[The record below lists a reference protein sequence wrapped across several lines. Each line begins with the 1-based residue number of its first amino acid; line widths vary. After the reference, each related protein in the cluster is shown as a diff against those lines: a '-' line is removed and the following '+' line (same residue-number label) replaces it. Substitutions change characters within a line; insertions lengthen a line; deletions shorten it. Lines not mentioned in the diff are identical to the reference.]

1 MGYNLVKK
9 EEGAMP
15 KFVPRKPEKE
25 VISMRIAVDTLREV
39 DERAAQYGL
48 SRNELMNQMIDFALA
63 NMDDVST
70 E

>member
-1 MGYNLVKK
+1 
-9 EEGAMP
+9 MP

-39 DERAAQYGL
+39 DERASEYGL

-63 NMDDVST
+63 NMEDLST

>member
-1 MGYNLVKK
+1 
-9 EEGAMP
+9 MP

-39 DERAAQYGL
+39 DERASEYGL
-48 SRNELMNQMIDFALA
+48 SRNELMNQMIDL
-63 NMDDVST
+63 ST

>member
-9 EEGAMP
+9 EEGVVP

-39 DERAAQYGL
+39 DERASEYGL

-63 NMDDVST
+63 NMEDLST

>member
-1 MGYNLVKK
+1 
-9 EEGAMP
+9 MP

-25 VISMRIAVDTLREV
+25 VISMRIAVDSLREV
-39 DERAAQYGL
+39 DERASEYGL

>member
-1 MGYNLVKK
+1 
-9 EEGAMP
+9 MP
-15 KFVPRKPEKE
+15 KFVPRKLEKE

-39 DERAAQYGL
+39 DERASEYGL